1 MPIVI
6 EDAVGLS
13 RLYLLCFR
21 RNVVYKNIVGTFH
34 IVSLKEHKSARYGS
48 KALLINSVNDFYAR
62 CVELKKHGGDGLDV
76 FQFSKLV
83 PDFDG
88 HGGAAKGKKDRR
100 ASSIFFAFGS
110 APMPIKIGDKL
121 RELKYVQSVAP
132 VLFQF
137 NTSGIEIVYGID
149 QESFRAVS
157 GGFVFLQGHD
167 MESSDDILVDDIAA
181 KTKKI
186 QPGETYRI
194 FDHDWH
200 VAGIVEHGK
209 GSRLFVPLAM
219 LQELVGARDK
229 ATIFFIKC
237 TRPEHTEDVMEN
249 MRHVLPGYTVRPL
262 KDYLS
267 LMTSTNIPGL
277 EAFINAMILLAIS
290 IGLLVIFL
298 TMYTTV
304 IERTKDIGVLK
315 SLGANHWFVI
325 RALLSESAA
334 LCALGIVAG
343 IGLSYLVRA
352 GFIWKF
358 PTLTINI
365 TSGWILR
372 AAGIAFLG
380 ALFGASYPA
389 WLASRKDAVEALS
402 FD

>member
-1 MPIVI
+1 MMGELIVRNLLHRPLRTLI
-6 EDAVGLS
+6 GAMGIAVEVALVVLIVGLTS
-13 RLYLLCFR
+13 GLLTETAR
-21 RNVVYKNIVGTFH
+21 RIEG
-34 IVSLKEHKSARYGS
+34 IGADIMLQPPSAS
-48 KALLINSVNDFYAR
+48 FLL
-62 CVELKKHGGDGLDV
+62 
-76 FQFSKLV
+76 
-83 PDFDG
+83 
-88 HGGAAKGKKDRR
+88 
-100 ASSIFFAFGS
+100 AFGS

-121 RELKYVQSVAP
+121 AELKYVQSVAP

-137 NTSGIEIVYGID
+137 NTSGVEIVYGIE

-167 MESSDDILVDDIAA
+167 LESPDDILVDDIAA
-181 KTKKI
+181 KTKNI
-186 QPGETYRI
+186 QPGESYRI

-209 GSRLFVPLAM
+209 GSRLFVPLAT

-229 ATIFFIKC
+229 ATVFFVKC
-237 TRPEHTEDVMEN
+237 TRPEHIEDVMEN

-262 KDYLS
+262 KDYFF

-334 LCALGIVAG
+334 LCVLGIAAS
-343 IGLSYLVRA
+343 IRLSYLVRA

-358 PTLTINI
+358 PTLTILI
-365 TSGWILR
+365 TSEWILR
-372 AAGIAFLG
+372 AASIALMG
-380 ALFGASYPA
+380 ALLGASYPA

-402 FD
+402 YD